1 MVCNLHGLKKRGN
14 MKKYEMSFN
23 VSINDTSVSYDVKP
37 VVKISVTEKLPTDV
51 DPELYIRQ
59 RLAEEVK
66 RQFKNLTEEIENKSE
81 DFDPLKGENN
91 A

>member
-1 MVCNLHGLKKRGN
+1 

-23 VSINDTSVSYDVKP
+23 VSINDTSKSYDVKP

-66 RQFKNLTEEIENKSE
+66 
-81 DFDPLKGENN
+81 
-91 A
+91 

>member
-1 MVCNLHGLKKRGN
+1 
-14 MKKYEMSFN
+14 MKKYEMSFS
-23 VSINDTSVSYDVKP
+23 VQITDQSVSYDTKP
-37 VVKISVTEKLPTDV
+37 VVKISVSERLPVDV

-81 DFDPLKGENN
+81 DYDPLQGETV
-91 A
+91 

>member
-1 MVCNLHGLKKRGN
+1 

-23 VSINDTSVSYDVKP
+23 ISINDTSVSYDVKP

-59 RLAEEVK
+59 RLVEEVK

>member
-1 MVCNLHGLKKRGN
+1 MQFARSKKRGN